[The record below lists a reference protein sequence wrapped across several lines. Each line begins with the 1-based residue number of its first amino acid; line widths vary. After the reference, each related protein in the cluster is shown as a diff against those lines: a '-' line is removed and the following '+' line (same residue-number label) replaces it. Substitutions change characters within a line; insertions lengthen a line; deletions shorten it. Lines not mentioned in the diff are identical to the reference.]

1 MRRHALTDAAF
12 AALAAGRPSAA
23 TVHELRRAQLS
34 KHLLLLRAI
43 VKAAP
48 GQTKLWYAQLEAAD
62 RANPSAARAVLAD
75 PLFGAW
81 AASCLAALTGGR
93 SPEEAGIAHLARV
106 AAAASRSAACGT
118 ARRLSAICDGI
129 TIDVRLEDVDPLR
142 ARLGLAPTGRLTS
155 AEVAHW
161 QRCLADAWR
170 LLVAR
175 HRPDAEILA
184 AVLRVVVPV
193 QPDPAAGGISAT
205 SAEAFGAV
213 AMSAPRDGTALAVG
227 LLHES
232 QHNVLNAT
240 RYLFDLHRDPD
251 AVGYSQWRDDPRPAS
266 GILHGAYAYLAV
278 TRFWRTEGGRAAAF
292 EFARWRSA
300 VAAAADDLLGGGL
313 APAGTR
319 FVSALRD
326 EVRPW
331 LDEPVESD
339 IARLAAGAN
348 DDHRLRWRL
357 RNLTVDPAAAQA
369 LADAWQRGLPP
380 PQSALV
386 SRLVPAPRRALESSD
401 RLKLTHRLLRDG
413 PSCLDRPESP
423 PAADPGI
430 GGGTA
435 GTVGGGQPGGAAA
448 AGDVA
453 YLRGDVGTAL
463 CAYRNEVVER
473 PHDDAAWAGLALV
486 AELRALRERPEVVAA
501 VYRALGE
508 RDQDPIA
515 LASWIST

>member
-1 MRRHALTDAAF
+1 MHRHVLTDAAF
-12 AALAAGRPSAA
+12 AALAAGRPATA
-23 TVHELRRAQLS
+23 TVAELRRAQLS

-48 GQTKLWYAQLEAAD
+48 AQTKLWYAQLEAAD
-62 RANPSAARAVLAD
+62 RADPPATRTVLAD

-81 AASCLAALTGGR
+81 AASCLAALTSGK

-106 AAAASRSAACGT
+106 AAAASHRSRGGT
-118 ARRLSAICDGI
+118 ARRLSATCDGI

-142 ARLGLAPTGRLTS
+142 ARLGLAPTGRLS
-155 AEVAHW
+155 DAEFVHW
-161 QRCLADAWR
+161 KRCLADAWR

-175 HRPDAEILA
+175 HRTDAETLA
-184 AVLRVVVPV
+184 AILRVVVPV
-193 QPDPAAGGISAT
+193 QPDPPAGGISAT
-205 SAEAFGAV
+205 STEAFGAV
-213 AMSAPRDGTALAVG
+213 AMSAPQGGTALAVG
-227 LLHES
+227 LLHEA

-251 AVGYSQWRDDPRPAS
+251 AVGYSPWRDDPRPAS

-278 TRFWRTEGGRAAAF
+278 TRFWRAEAGRRAAF

-300 VAAAADDLLGGGL
+300 VAAAADDLLDGGGL
-313 APAGTR
+313 TPAGSR

-331 LDEPVESD
+331 LDEPVEAD

-369 LADAWQRGLPP
+369 LADAWRRGLRP
-380 PQSALV
+380 PQEALA
-386 SRLVPAPRRALESSD
+386 SRLIPAPRRALESNE
-401 RLKLTHRLLRDG
+401 RLKLTHRLLR
-413 PSCLDRPESP
+413 
-423 PAADPGI
+423 
-430 GGGTA
+430 
-435 GTVGGGQPGGAAA
+435 GQPGGAAT

-463 CAYRNEVVER
+463 CAYRNGVVER
-473 PHDDAAWAGLALV
+473 PRDDAAWAGLALV
-486 AELRALRERPEVVAA
+486 SGQRALREWPEVVAA
-501 VYRALGE
+501 VYRALGGP
-508 RDQDPIA
+508 DQDPLA
-515 LASWIST
+515 LARWMSSPATP